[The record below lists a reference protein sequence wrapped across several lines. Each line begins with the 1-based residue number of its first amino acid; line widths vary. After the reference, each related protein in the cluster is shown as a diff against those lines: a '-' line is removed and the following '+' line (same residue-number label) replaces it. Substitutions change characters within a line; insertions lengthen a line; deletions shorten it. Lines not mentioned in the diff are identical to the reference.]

1 MLLNGKINRD
11 HITGALVGVGIC
23 AVGYYVYKK
32 NQNKVDDFLRQQ
44 GINVPS
50 QSTNFSTMSLPEL
63 METKET
69 LEDLIAEKQLEVQ
82 SNSAQVVDSQV

>member
-1 MLLNGKINRD
+1 MFLNGKINRD
-11 HITGALVGVGIC
+11 HITGALVGVGVC
-23 AVGYYVYKK
+23 AIGYYIYKK

-50 QSTNFSTMSLPEL
+50 QSANFSNMSLPEL

-69 LEDLIAEKQLEVQ
+69 LEDLIAERQLESQGTSEVVE
-82 SNSAQVVDSQV
+82 AQ

>member
-1 MLLNGKINRD
+1 MFLNGKINRD
-11 HITGALVGVGIC
+11 HITGALVGVGVC
-23 AVGYYVYKK
+23 AVGYYIYKK

-50 QSTNFSTMSLPEL
+50 QSANFSNMSLPEL

-69 LEDLIAEKQLEVQ
+69 LEDLIAERQLESQETSEVVE
-82 SNSAQVVDSQV
+82 AQ

>member
-1 MLLNGKINRD
+1 MFLNGKINRD
-11 HITGALVGVGIC
+11 HITGALVGVGVC
-23 AVGYYVYKK
+23 AVGYYIYKK

-50 QSTNFSTMSLPEL
+50 QSANFSNMSLPEL

-69 LEDLIAEKQLEVQ
+69 LEDLIAERQLESQ
-82 SNSAQVVDSQV
+82 ETSTEVVDAQ

>member
-1 MLLNGKINRD
+1 MFLNGKINRD
-11 HITGALVGVGIC
+11 HITGALVGVGVC
-23 AVGYYVYKK
+23 AVGYYIYKK

-50 QSTNFSTMSLPEL
+50 QSVNFSNMSLPEL

-69 LEDLIAEKQLEVQ
+69 LEDLIAERQLESQGTSTEVVE
-82 SNSAQVVDSQV
+82 AQ